1 MKVDFS
7 IAVQRLQ
14 SILNEF
20 IAAAPNIVLAL
31 LILALFLILARIVRS
46 VVQGATQ
53 KRVRMRTA
61 GMAVG
66 RLAQGVVILIGILSA
81 LSAALPTFK
90 PADAVGLLGIGSVAV
105 GFAFRD
111 IFQNFFAGLL
121 LLLTQPFRIGD
132 QITVGDFEGTVED
145 IQTRATFLK
154 TYDGRRIVIPN
165 SHLFTDT
172 VIVNTAFALRR
183 VEHDIGIGYGD
194 QIDSAR
200 GLIVE
205 AMNSV
210 DDVMKEPAPDAVV
223 VELAPSTVN
232 IRARWWVT
240 PSIRRDLVESR
251 DKVLTAIKNKLTE
264 NGIDL
269 PFPTQQILFHDQTE
283 QSDGD
288 RAHQREGWPP
298 GKGEVPGPKT
308 IADSILRVAVN
319 KNDSEKGEN
328 RTAEK

>member
-7 IAVQRLQ
+7 LALKRLQ

-31 LILALFLILARIVRS
+31 LILGLFFVLAKIVRLI
-46 VVQGATQ
+46 VQRATDR
-53 KRVRMRTA
+53 RVRMRTA

-66 RLAQGVVILIGILSA
+66 RLAQGLVIIIGLLSA

-90 PADAVGLLGIGSVAV
+90 PADAIGLLGIGSVAV

-111 IFQNFFAGLL
+111 IFQNFFAGML

-154 TYDGRRIVIPN
+154 TYDNRRIVIPN
-165 SHLFTDT
+165 SDLFTDK
-172 VIVNTAFALRR
+172 VIVNTAFNLRR

-194 QIDSAR
+194 QIDAAR
-200 GLIVE
+200 ELILE
-205 AMNSV
+205 ALH
-210 DDVMKEPAPDAVV
+210 DLEDVLKDPPPDAVV
-223 VELAPSTVN
+223 VDLAPSTVN

-240 PSIRRDLVESR
+240 PSIRRDVIESR
-251 DKVLTAIKNKLTE
+251 DKVLTAIKAKLTE

-283 QSDGD
+283 QTDGD
-288 RAHQREGWPP
+288 RAHQREGWPA
-298 GKGEVPGPKT
+298 GKSEIPRPKT
-308 IADSILRVAVN
+308 IADCVLA
-319 KNDSEKGEN
+319 
-328 RTAEK
+328 TAERRSEA

>member
-1 MKVDFS
+1 MKIDFS
-7 IAVQRLQ
+7 IAIKRIQ

-31 LILALFLILARIVRS
+31 LIFVLFFILARVVRSIVRR
-46 VVQGATQ
+46 ATER
-53 KRVRMRTA
+53 RVRIRTA

-66 RLAQGVVILIGILSA
+66 RLAQGVVIIIGILSA

-90 PADAVGLLGIGSVAV
+90 PADAVGLLGLGSVAV

-132 QITVGDFEGTVED
+132 QITVGDFEGTVDD

-165 SHLFTDT
+165 SDLFTDV

-194 QIDSAR
+194 QIDTAR
-200 GLIVE
+200 DLILE
-205 AMNSV
+205 ALKSV
-210 DDVMKEPAPDAVV
+210 DDVLKEPAPDAVV
-223 VELAPSTVN
+223 IDLAPSTVN

-240 PSIRRDLVESR
+240 PSIRRDVIESR
-251 DKVLTAIKNKLTE
+251 DKVLTAIKSKLTE

-288 RAHQREGWPP
+288 RTHQREGWPA
-298 GKGEVPGPKT
+298 GKSPVPGPKT
-308 IADSILRVAVN
+308 VADSLLKMSLGKTN
-319 KNDSEKGEN
+319 EKE
-328 RTAEK
+328 T

>member
-1 MKVDFS
+1 MKIDFS
-7 IAVQRLQ
+7 IAIKRIQ

-31 LILALFLILARIVRS
+31 LIFVLFFILARVVRSIVRR
-46 VVQGATQ
+46 ATER
-53 KRVRMRTA
+53 RVRIRTA

-66 RLAQGVVILIGILSA
+66 RLAQGVVIIIGILSA

-90 PADAVGLLGIGSVAV
+90 PADAVGLLGLGSVAV

-132 QITVGDFEGTVED
+132 QITVGDFEGTVDD

-165 SHLFTDT
+165 SDLFTDV

-194 QIDSAR
+194 QIDTAR
-200 GLIVE
+200 DLILE
-205 AMNSV
+205 ALKSV
-210 DDVMKEPAPDAVV
+210 DDVLKEPAPDAVV
-223 VELAPSTVN
+223 VDLAPSTVN

-240 PSIRRDLVESR
+240 PSIRRDVIESR
-251 DKVLTAIKNKLTE
+251 DKVLTAIKSKLTE

-288 RAHQREGWPP
+288 RTHQREGWPA
-298 GKGEVPGPKT
+298 GKSPVPGPKT
-308 IADSILRVAVN
+308 VADSLLKMSLGKTN
-319 KNDSEKGEN
+319 EKE
-328 RTAEK
+328 T

>member
-7 IAVQRLQ
+7 IALKRIQ

-20 IAAAPNIVLAL
+20 IAAAPNIVLA
-31 LILALFLILARIVRS
+31 FLILVLFFILARVVRS
-46 VVQGATQ
+46 IVHRATER
-53 KRVRMRTA
+53 RVRMRTA

-66 RLAQGVVILIGILSA
+66 RLAQGVVIIVGILSA

-90 PADAVGLLGIGSVAV
+90 PADAVGLLGLGSVAV

-165 SHLFTDT
+165 SDLFTDA

-194 QIDSAR
+194 QIDTAR
-200 GLIVE
+200 DLILE
-205 AMNSV
+205 ALKSV
-210 DDVMKEPAPDAVV
+210 DDVLKEPPPDAVV
-223 VELAPSTVN
+223 VDLAPSTVN

-240 PSIRRDLVESR
+240 PSIRRDVIESR
-251 DKVLTAIKNKLTE
+251 DKVLTAIKSKLTE
-264 NGIDL
+264 NGIDI

-288 RAHQREGWPP
+288 RAHQREGWPA
-298 GKGEVPGPKT
+298 GKIPVPGPRSV
-308 IADSILRVAVN
+308 ADSLLKMNEGN
-319 KNDSEKGEN
+319 K
-328 RTAEK
+328 